1 MKKSN
6 LPEWLLSTPRL
17 ILVIM
22 IIALV
27 IFTEQKIGEYSVFKD
42 SLRVVLGYFFGSR
55 GKEESQKNYEKP
67 VETETVGVELS
78 PEEKFI
84 SEKFSN
90 DSNNQ

>member
-1 MKKSN
+1 MKKTD
-6 LPEWLLSTPRL
+6 LPEYLLSTPRL

-22 IIALV
+22 TVALV
-27 IFTEQKIGEYSVFKD
+27 IFTYTGIGDYWVFAD
-42 SLRVVLGYFFGSR
+42 SLRVVLGYFFWSR
-55 GKEESQKNYEKP
+55 GKEENQKNYEKP
-67 VETETVGVELS
+67 IEPETVGAELS